1 MQCCVRICIYL
12 WKRNLTTMKN
22 IVYVLAVGLAL
33 VSCKQQSPD
42 GAQLLQILNDENL
55 SLVVSNND
63 SVSRYAGPRVDDL
76 MRLVTTEP
84 ERLQGAVVADRQVG
98 NAAASLLACG
108 GVSEVHTNYATQS
121 AKRILEQAGIKL
133 VYATEG
139 DIIFNRDST
148 GQCPMDSTL
157 NGIAD
162 HRQGF
167 ELLKEKFYNE

>member
-1 MQCCVRICIYL
+1 MR
-12 WKRNLTTMKN
+12 K
-22 IVYVLAVGLAL
+22 IVYFLVASLAL

-42 GAQLLQILNDENL
+42 GAQLLKILNDENL

-63 SVSRYAGPRVDDL
+63 SISRHASPRVDDL

-121 AKRILEQAGIKL
+121 AKRILEQAGVKL
-133 VYATEG
+133 VYVREG
-139 DIIFNRDST
+139 DMIYRTDST

-167 ELLKEKFYNE
+167 ELLKEKFYNK

>member
-1 MQCCVRICIYL
+1 MR
-12 WKRNLTTMKN
+12 K
-22 IVYVLAVGLAL
+22 IVYFLVASLAL

-42 GAQLLQILNDENL
+42 GAQLLKILNDENL

-63 SVSRYAGPRVDDL
+63 CISRHASPRVDDL
-76 MRLVTTEP
+76 MQLVTTEP

-121 AKRILEQAGIKL
+121 AKRILEQAGVKL
-133 VYATEG
+133 VYVREG
-139 DIIFNRDST
+139 DMIYRTDST

-167 ELLKEKFYNE
+167 ELLKEKFYNK

>member
-1 MQCCVRICIYL
+1 
-12 WKRNLTTMKN
+12 MKKMFYFL
-22 IVYVLAVGLAL
+22 VASLAL

-42 GAQLLQILNDENL
+42 GAQLLKILNDENL

-63 SVSRYAGPRVDDL
+63 SISRHASPRVDDL

-121 AKRILEQAGIKL
+121 AKRILEQAGVKL
-133 VYATEG
+133 VYVREG
-139 DIIFNRDST
+139 DMIYRTDST

-167 ELLKEKFYNE
+167 ELLKEKFYNK

>member
-1 MQCCVRICIYL
+1 MR
-12 WKRNLTTMKN
+12 K
-22 IVYVLAVGLAL
+22 IVYFLVANLAL

-42 GAQLLQILNDENL
+42 GAQLLKILNDENL

-63 SVSRYAGPRVDDL
+63 SISRHASPRVDDL

-121 AKRILEQAGIKL
+121 AKRILEQAGVKL
-133 VYATEG
+133 VYVREG
-139 DIIFNRDST
+139 DMIYRTDST

-167 ELLKEKFYNE
+167 ELLKEKFYNK

>member
-1 MQCCVRICIYL
+1 MR
-12 WKRNLTTMKN
+12 K
-22 IVYVLAVGLAL
+22 IVYFLVASLAL

-42 GAQLLQILNDENL
+42 GAQLLKILNDENL

-76 MRLVTTEP
+76 MWLVTTEP

-121 AKRILEQAGIKL
+121 AKRILEQAGVKL
-133 VYATEG
+133 VYVREG
-139 DIIFNRDST
+139 DMIYRTDST

-167 ELLKEKFYNE
+167 ELLKEKFYNK

>member
-1 MQCCVRICIYL
+1 MRKIFYFLV
-12 WKRNLTTMKN
+12 
-22 IVYVLAVGLAL
+22 ASLAL

-42 GAQLLQILNDENL
+42 GAQLLKILNDENL

-63 SVSRYAGPRVDDL
+63 SISRHASPRVDDL

-121 AKRILEQAGIKL
+121 AKRILEQAGVKL
-133 VYATEG
+133 VYVREG
-139 DIIFNRDST
+139 DMIYRTDST

-162 HRQGF
+162 HNQGF

>member
-1 MQCCVRICIYL
+1 MR
-12 WKRNLTTMKN
+12 K
-22 IVYVLAVGLAL
+22 IVYFLVASLAL

-42 GAQLLQILNDENL
+42 GAQLLKILNDENL

-63 SVSRYAGPRVDDL
+63 SISRHASPRVDDL
-76 MRLVTTEP
+76 MQLVTTEP

-121 AKRILEQAGIKL
+121 AKRILEQAGVKL
-133 VYATEG
+133 VYVREG
-139 DIIFNRDST
+139 DMIYRTDST

-167 ELLKEKFYNE
+167 ELLKEKFYNK

>member
-1 MQCCVRICIYL
+1 MR
-12 WKRNLTTMKN
+12 K
-22 IVYVLAVGLAL
+22 IVYFLVASLAL

-42 GAQLLQILNDENL
+42 GAQLLKILNDENL

-63 SVSRYAGPRVDDL
+63 SISRHASPRVDDL
-76 MRLVTTEP
+76 MRLVITEP

-121 AKRILEQAGIKL
+121 AKRILEQAGVKL
-133 VYATEG
+133 VYVREG
-139 DIIFNRDST
+139 DMIYRTDST

-167 ELLKEKFYNE
+167 ELLKEKFYNK

>member
-1 MQCCVRICIYL
+1 
-12 WKRNLTTMKN
+12 MKKMSYFL
-22 IVYVLAVGLAL
+22 VASLAL

-42 GAQLLQILNDENL
+42 GAQLLKILNDENL

-63 SVSRYAGPRVDDL
+63 SISRHASPRVDDL
-76 MRLVTTEP
+76 MQLVTTEP

-121 AKRILEQAGIKL
+121 AKRILEQAGVKL
-133 VYATEG
+133 VYVREG
-139 DIIFNRDST
+139 DMIYRTDST

-162 HRQGF
+162 HNQGF

>member
-1 MQCCVRICIYL
+1 MR
-12 WKRNLTTMKN
+12 KLTF
-22 IVYVLAVGLAL
+22 LFAVCLAL
-33 VSCKQQSPD
+33 FGCKKQPVD
-42 GAQLLQILNDENL
+42 GAQLLKILNDENL

-63 SVSRYAGPRVDDL
+63 SISRHASPRVDDL

-84 ERLQGAVVADRQVG
+84 ESLQGSVVADRQVG

-121 AKRILEQAGIKL
+121 AKRILEQAGVKL
-133 VYATEG
+133 VYVREG
-139 DIIFNRDST
+139 DMIYRTDST

-167 ELLKEKFYNE
+167 ELLKEKFYNK

>member
-42 GAQLLQILNDENL
+42 GAQLLKILNDENL

-63 SVSRYAGPRVDDL
+63 SISRHASPRVDDL

-121 AKRILEQAGIKL
+121 AKRILEQAGVKL
-133 VYATEG
+133 VYVREG
-139 DIIFNRDST
+139 DMIYRTDST

-167 ELLKEKFYNE
+167 ELLKEKFYNK

>member
-1 MQCCVRICIYL
+1 MR
-12 WKRNLTTMKN
+12 K
-22 IVYVLAVGLAL
+22 IVYFLVVTLAL

-42 GAQLLQILNDENL
+42 GAQLLKILNDENL

-108 GVSEVHTNYATQS
+108 GVSEVHTNYATKS
-121 AKRILEQAGIKL
+121 AKRILEQAGVKL
-133 VYATEG
+133 VYVREG
-139 DIIFNRDST
+139 DMIYRTDST

-167 ELLKEKFYNE
+167 ELLKEKFYNK

>member
-1 MQCCVRICIYL
+1 MR
-12 WKRNLTTMKN
+12 K
-22 IVYVLAVGLAL
+22 IVYFLVASLAL

-42 GAQLLQILNDENL
+42 GAQLLKILNDENL

-63 SVSRYAGPRVDDL
+63 SISRHASPRVDDL
-76 MRLVTTEP
+76 MQPVTTEP

-121 AKRILEQAGIKL
+121 AKRILEQAGVKL
-133 VYATEG
+133 VYVREG
-139 DIIFNRDST
+139 DMIYRTDST

-167 ELLKEKFYNE
+167 ELLKEKFYNK

>member
-12 WKRNLTTMKN
+12 WKDNLTTMKN
-22 IVYVLAVGLAL
+22 IVSLLVVTLAL

-42 GAQLLQILNDENL
+42 GAQLLKILNDENL

-63 SVSRYAGPRVDDL
+63 SISRHASPRVDDL
-76 MRLVTTEP
+76 MQLVTTEP

-121 AKRILEQAGIKL
+121 AKRILEQAGVKL
-133 VYATEG
+133 VYVREG
-139 DIIFNRDST
+139 DMIYRTDST

-167 ELLKEKFYNE
+167 ELLKEKFYNK

>member
-1 MQCCVRICIYL
+1 MR
-12 WKRNLTTMKN
+12 K
-22 IVYVLAVGLAL
+22 IVYFLVASLAL

-42 GAQLLQILNDENL
+42 GAQLLKILNDENL

-63 SVSRYAGPRVDDL
+63 SISRHASPRVDDL
-76 MRLVTTEP
+76 MQLVTTEP

-121 AKRILEQAGIKL
+121 AKRILEQAGVKL
-133 VYATEG
+133 VYVREG
-139 DIIFNRDST
+139 DMIYRTDST

-162 HRQGF
+162 HNQGF

>member
-1 MQCCVRICIYL
+1 MR
-12 WKRNLTTMKN
+12 K
-22 IVYVLAVGLAL
+22 IVYFLVASLAL

-42 GAQLLQILNDENL
+42 GAQLLKILNDENL

-63 SVSRYAGPRVDDL
+63 SISRHASPRVDDL

-84 ERLQGAVVADRQVG
+84 ERLQGSVVADRQVG

-121 AKRILEQAGIKL
+121 AKRILEQAGVKL
-133 VYATEG
+133 VYVREG
-139 DIIFNRDST
+139 DMIYRTDST

-167 ELLKEKFYNE
+167 ELLKEKFYNK

>member
-1 MQCCVRICIYL
+1 MR
-12 WKRNLTTMKN
+12 K
-22 IVYVLAVGLAL
+22 IVYFLVASLAL

-42 GAQLLQILNDENL
+42 GAQLLKILNDENL

-63 SVSRYAGPRVDDL
+63 SISRHASPRVDDL

-121 AKRILEQAGIKL
+121 AKRILEQAGVKL
-133 VYATEG
+133 VYVREG
-139 DIIFNRDST
+139 DMIYRTDST